1 VTPHSPTEEN
11 LQVLR
16 RTPLGRVTPIA
27 LSGVL
32 GVVLLLGACSA
43 PLQPETAAD
52 KTASPELGA
61 CYRLTPEDTGQRST
75 SSEPVPCSKPH
86 TAETFA
92 IGTLPSSTGKDY
104 DSAAHGKWIYP
115 VCSKAFDGF
124 LGVDESLAMRVQLSW
139 AWFRPS
145 ERGWDKGARWYR
157 CDLVGGPA
165 NATSY
170 ADLPT
175 TGKGL
180 FRARPPEQWLT
191 CAQGPSVLASK
202 KVPCTKQHDWRAV
215 TTIKLGDTQTPYPG
229 DRLVQVRTRDF
240 CSDSVGAW
248 MNYPVDYEFGYTWF
262 HEAEWQA
269 GNRRSVCW
277 AKTDK

>member
-1 VTPHSPTEEN
+1 MP
-11 LQVLR
+11 LLR
-16 RTPLGRVTPIA
+16 RTPLSLVGIA
-27 LSGVL
+27 ALVL
-32 GVVLLLGACSA
+32 VAGACSA
-43 PLQPETAAD
+43 PLQKETAAD
-52 KTASPELGA
+52 KTKPPALGA
-61 CYRLTPEDTGQRST
+61 CYRLTPNDTEQKSNV
-75 SSEPVPCSKPH
+75 SEPVSCSKAH

-92 IGTLPSSTGKDY
+92 IGTLPASTGKDY
-104 DSAAHGKWIYP
+104 GSGAHGRWIYP
-115 VCSKAFDGF
+115 TCEKAFEKF
-124 LGVDESLAMRVQLSW
+124 LSVDESLAMRVQLSW

-180 FRARPPEQWLT
+180 FRAKPPEQWLT
-191 CAQGPSVLASK
+191 CAQGPSVLKSK
-202 KVPCTKQHDWRAV
+202 KVACSQQHDWRAV
-215 TTIKLGDTQTPYPG
+215 STIKVGEPRDPYPG
-229 DRLVQVRTRDF
+229 DRFVQVRSRDY
-240 CSDSVGAW
+240 CSDAVGAW

-262 HEAEWQA
+262 HEAEWKA

-277 AKTDK
+277 AKTDR